1 MMINGSLE
9 TFGIG
14 HSDTAPRGRAA
25 TAGDAARST
34 GANGAFAQVMGAA
47 RKAEERAQ
55 RAAEGPPASEPED
68 QADGAVDTAAE
79 PTPDDGMTTTADT
92 EADEAHGR
100 LPGPQGA
107 AAGDQDTT
115 RRLSPQ
121 PAQADAP
128 RPATNPGLAAGQQ
141 ETARDR
147 LPDSR
152 PTAATELPQGT
163 PLGAPLGAPENAG
176 PAPRGA
182 GLVTAAT
189 GLRPVPGDATPP
201 RHGLSPQAPDGAWHA
216 AEWQIRGLAS
226 NPAVTAAETSGAQ
239 THAAPDTPRPPA
251 AGARD
256 GRAAAPAATVQ
267 DASQYAARSQ
277 TAPQDM
283 AAGTIPPP
291 PTRIPA
297 ENERAFVLADRLPL
311 AGAPA
316 MDDAA
321 MPAPGAAA
329 QATAQATGPDNAF
342 SVTGS
347 GSERQVLRQVAGQ
360 MAVAVQNAGGGQIT
374 LQLAPVELGRVDIT
388 LQTRDQGLSLL
399 IVADRPETLDLM
411 RRHVD
416 QLADDLHALGFGS
429 LDLQFRQNGQNGERG
444 GDSGEAQ
451 AGPTASTDP
460 GLALPAM
467 PAGQLALTGRLDLR
481 F

>member
-25 TAGDAARST
+25 AAGDAARST

-55 RAAEGPPASEPED
+55 RAAEGPPASESED
-68 QADGAVDTAAE
+68 QADGAVDTADE
-79 PTPDDGMTTTADT
+79 PTPDDGMTTAADT
-92 EADEAHGR
+92 EANGTHGR
-100 LPGPQGA
+100 LPGRQGA
-107 AAGDQDTT
+107 GASNHDAT

-121 PAQADAP
+121 PAQTDAP
-128 RPATNPGLAAGQQ
+128 RPATNPALAAEHH
-141 ETARDR
+141 ETARER
-147 LPDSR
+147 LPGGDATPVPGAERPLPDNR
-152 PTAATELPQGT
+152 PTAVREPPQETPQGT
-163 PLGAPLGAPENAG
+163 PEKAG
-176 PAPRGA
+176 PAPGD
-182 GLVTAAT
+182 TA
-189 GLRPVPGDATPP
+189 PP

-216 AEWQIRGLAS
+216 AEWQIRGLAIS
-226 NPAVTAAETSGAQ
+226 PAVTAAGTSGAQ
-239 THAAPDTPRPPA
+239 THAAPDTPRHPA

-256 GRAAAPAATVQ
+256 GRAAAPPAAARDT
-267 DASQYAARSQ
+267 SQYAVRPQ

-311 AGAPA
+311 AGAPP

-360 MAVAVQNAGGGQIT
+360 MAVAVQNAGGGQVT

-429 LDLQFRQNGQNGERG
+429 LDLQFRQNGQNGEGG

-451 AGPTASTDP
+451 AGPMASTDP
-460 GLALPAM
+460 GPALPAM
-467 PAGQLALTGRLDLR
+467 PAGQLAQTGRLDLR